1 MATKKATDVENL
13 ETDIVV
19 LGAGGSGLAA
29 AVAAAEEGAKVMV
42 LEKRSKAGGNTA
54 MAVGLF
60 ACESP
65 VQKRLRIDVS
75 KDECFKIAM
84 NYSHWKIN
92 PRIVRAFIDKSGDT
106 IKWLEDRGLK
116 IERIFPAFPNQKH
129 LVWHVPEKWGAG
141 LIDLM
146 LKHCDEH
153 HVQVFYKI
161 AAKKILTDKDGRITG
176 VLAENKKEKKTYQI
190 TANNIIIATGGYGG
204 NKQMIRKY
212 YPGYHDDIQC
222 RGVPNK
228 GDGILMAMELGAA
241 TEGLGILHSGAPH
254 FRGAYDLWTVA
265 LNPEAVWLNKNAE
278 RFIDESVGLLYF
290 ESVNALKRQPHK
302 ICYSLFD
309 DKIKK
314 NIVEEGLV
322 TWATITFSTE
332 KKPLSDLDE
341 ELKRAN
347 QKGNAKIANSWN
359 DIAKWAGIAPEYI
372 NASIEE
378 YNRSCTNGH
387 DKIFAKDRKYLKPLD
402 SPPYYALECHDAF
415 LGTIGGIKINHHME
429 VMDNNDKPIGGLY
442 AVGIDSGGWEG
453 ENYCGILSGTTFGFA
468 INSGRIAGENAA
480 RRKKSNG

>member
-146 LKHCDEH
+146 LKHCNEH
-153 HVQVFYKI
+153 HVQVFYKVG
-161 AAKKILTDKDGRITG
+161 AKKILTDKDGRITG
-176 VLAENKKEKKTYQI
+176 VLAENKKAAICLGLTMLVLLAACAREDMPMRTTPGLSLDCTLEMDETYPV
-190 TANNIIIATGGYGG
+190 GE
-204 NKQMIRKY
+204 
-212 YPGYHDDIQC
+212 P
-222 RGVPNK
+222 VS
-228 GDGILMAMELGAA
+228 L
-241 TEGLGILHSGAPH
+241 
-254 FRGAYDLWTVA
+254 
-265 LNPEAVWLNKNAE
+265 
-278 RFIDESVGLLYF
+278 RFVLRNQTDRPLY
-290 ESVNALKRQPHK
+290 VL
-302 ICYSLFD
+302 
-309 DKIKK
+309 
-314 NIVEEGLV
+314 
-322 TWATITFSTE
+322 TWYT
-332 KKPLSDLDE
+332 PLE
-341 ELKRAN
+341 
-347 QKGNAKIANSWN
+347 
-359 DIAKWAGIAPEYI
+359 GIAGDIFQVTRDGEKLPYQGMLALVPESLP
-372 NASIEE
+372 APGSPS
-378 YNRSCTNGH
+378 RSR
-387 DKIFAKDRKYLKPLD
+387 KDR
-402 SPPYYALECHDAF
+402 
-415 LGTIGGIKINHHME
+415 
-429 VMDNNDKPIGGLY
+429 
-442 AVGIDSGGWEG
+442 
-453 ENYCGILSGTTFGFA
+453 
-468 INSGRIAGENAA
+468 
-480 RRKKSNG
+480 